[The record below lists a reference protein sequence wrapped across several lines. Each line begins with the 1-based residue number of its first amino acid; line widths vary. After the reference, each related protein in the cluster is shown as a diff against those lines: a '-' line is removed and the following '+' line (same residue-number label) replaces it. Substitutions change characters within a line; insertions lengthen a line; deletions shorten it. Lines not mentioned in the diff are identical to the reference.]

1 MTMDLQQRLDTAFA
15 NAFGSAPAFSVRAPG
30 RVNLIGEHTDYNGG
44 FVLPCAI
51 GVETRIAVAPRT
63 DGQVRVVAV
72 DFGGEAD
79 DFALGADIVH
89 HAEGGWR
96 DYVRGMAAQ
105 IVTANGSL
113 GGADLAIAGDIPR
126 GAGLSSSASLSVAV
140 GFALLAAADKAIDP
154 VAVALLAQ
162 AAENDFVGVR
172 CGNMDQLASAA
183 SVAGAA
189 LRIDCR
195 SVELT
200 PVPVPADAAIMIV
213 HSGIERGLVDG
224 HYNRRRE
231 ACEEA
236 AAAIGVPLLRDAT
249 LEQVDQ
255 AAMSDEA
262 RRRARH
268 VVTEDDRVL
277 AASDALSAND
287 LVTLGRLMGES
298 HASMR
303 DDFEITVPAIDA
315 LVALAAEAIGADGG
329 ARMTGGGFGGAIV
342 AVLRAGETERV
353 AAAIRAGY
361 RTPAGE
367 EPFIMIEKAARG
379 AGMVDRD

>member
-1 MTMDLQQRLDTAFA
+1 MDLQPRLEAALADTFGRDTAFT
-15 NAFGSAPAFSVRAPG
+15 VRAPG

-51 GVETRIAVAPRT
+51 GVETRIAVAPRD
-63 DGQVRVVAV
+63 DGRVRVVAA
-72 DFGGEAD
+72 DFGGETD
-79 DFALGADIVH
+79 EFALGPDTAH

-105 IVTANGSL
+105 IATAHGVS
-113 GGADLAIAGDIPR
+113 GGADLAIGGDIPR

-140 GFALLAAADKAIDP
+140 GFALLAAAERAIDP

-162 AAENDFVGVR
+162 ASENDFVGVR

-183 SVAGAA
+183 SVADAA

-200 PVPVPADAAIMIV
+200 PVPIPADAAIMIV

-231 ACEEA
+231 GCEEA

-249 LEQVDQ
+249 LDQVESTP
-255 AAMSDEA
+255 MSDEA

-268 VVTEDDRVL
+268 IVTENDRVL
-277 AASDALSAND
+277 AASDALAAND

-303 DDFEITVPAIDA
+303 DDFEITVPAIDS
-315 LVALAAEAIGADGG
+315 LVALAADAIGAEGG

-342 AVLRAGETERV
+342 AVLRADRTAAV
-353 AAAIRAGY
+353 AEAIRAGY
-361 RTPAGE
+361 RTPAGDP
-367 EPFIMIEKAARG
+367 PFIMIEHASAGAA
-379 AGMVDRD
+379 VLPHD